1 MESPVTTHSYHL
13 RSWSHRCSS
22 SPTAS
27 TPTLPS
33 SATWHIRLPWRLS
46 WDNYSSSKE
55 LDMPQPFTPKL
66 FNTTITA
73 FTTWNITCSTETKP
87 QQCHNVSACSFSDA
101 YLQRPWST
109 HFWPLQTLR
118 TLLLLWRIKIPL
130 QTIQCHWWGP
140 DEKACTVICRL
151 GCYGVLGNPPWVH
164 RHCKSIS
171 RLHRCSV

>member
-55 LDMPQPFTPKL
+55 LKMPQPFTPKL
-66 FNTTITA
+66 FNSSA
-73 FTTWNITCSTETKP
+73 FAWEL
-87 QQCHNVSACSFSDA
+87 HVS
-101 YLQRPWST
+101 QPPWSLNSGSKSLT
-109 HFWPLQTLR
+109 PLTLPSLLSPPETSPAQLRPSPNNATMSQPVVSLMPTCRDHGAPTFDPSKPWELCCFFEELKSHFRQSNVNDEALMKKHA
-118 TLLLLWRIKIPL
+118 LWFA
-130 QTIQCHWWGP
+130 
-140 DEKACTVICRL
+140 D
-151 GCYGVLGNPPWVH
+151 
-164 RHCKSIS
+164 
-171 RLHRCSV
+171 